1 MPRSLREKHA
11 LLIAGPIPDHAAIR
25 ADSLG
30 GPSGRRHYVVA
41 VILCVGNPATVRG
54 NLGMECSPSALRKQR
69 LAAALQVSTPDP
81 GFSRS
86 GPRRIENYEAAL
98 RTHRRLRIE
107 HHTLRQSSQTP
118 GRF

>member
-25 ADSLG
+25 ADFLG
-30 GPSGRRHYVVA
+30 RPSGRRHYVVA
-41 VILCVGNPATVRG
+41 VILCVGNPAAVRG
-54 NLGMECSPSALRKQR
+54 NLGMEWSRFALRKQR

-86 GPRRIENYEAAL
+86 RPRRIEHYAAAVW
-98 RTHRRLRIE
+98 THRGLRIE
-107 HHTLRQSSQTP
+107 QYAPRQLSQAP
-118 GRF
+118 G